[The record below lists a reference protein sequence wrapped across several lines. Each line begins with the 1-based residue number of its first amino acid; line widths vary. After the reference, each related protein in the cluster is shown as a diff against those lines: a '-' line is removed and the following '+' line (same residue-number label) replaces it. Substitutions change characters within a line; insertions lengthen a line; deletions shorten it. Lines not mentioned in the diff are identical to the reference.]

1 MMIPAA
7 LENIVTTLKAIQQD
21 LPALIGEVIEDNERA
36 IVEMN
41 IEQLQEGQ
49 RGDGTQLDN
58 YSPVSVAKFGK
69 RPGPMTLEHTGA
81 FYRGIRVRAGKTFA
95 EIIGTDPKTGK
106 LEALYDLTIIGL
118 SEDNTERLKFEILVP
133 GLIDKINAK
142 YFL

>member
-1 MMIPAA
+1 MIPAA
-7 LENIVTTLKAIQQD
+7 LENIADMLRKIKQD

-36 IVEMN
+36 IAQMN
-41 IEQLQEGQ
+41 VEQLQEGQ
-49 RGDGTQLDN
+49 RSDGSLLPN
-58 YSPVSVAKFGK
+58 YSIASVQKFGK
-69 RPGPMTLEHTGA
+69 RPGPMTLEDTGA
-81 FYRGIRVRAGKTFA
+81 FHRGIRVRAGKTFA

>member
-1 MMIPAA
+1 MIPAA
-7 LENIVTTLKAIQQD
+7 LENIADMLRKIQQD

-36 IVEMN
+36 IAQMN
-41 IEQLQEGQ
+41 VEQLQEGQ
-49 RGDGTQLDN
+49 RSDGSILPN
-58 YSPVSVAKFGK
+58 YSPASVAKFGK
-69 RPGPMTLEHTGA
+69 RPGPMTLEDTGA
-81 FYRGIRVRAGKTFA
+81 FHRGIRVRAGKTFA

>member
-1 MMIPAA
+1 MIPAA
-7 LENIVTTLKAIQQD
+7 LENIADMLRKIQQD

-49 RGDGTQLDN
+49 RSDGSTLPN
-58 YSPVSVAKFGK
+58 YSIGSVQRFGK
-69 RPGPMTLEHTGA
+69 RPGPMTLEDTGA

-95 EIIGTDPKTGK
+95 EIIGTDPKTGM
-106 LEALYDLTIIGL
+106 LEARYDLTIIGL

-133 GLIDKINAK
+133 GLIEKINAK

>member
-1 MMIPAA
+1 MVA
-7 LENIVTTLKAIQQD
+7 LEILADTLKKIQQD

-49 RGDGTQLDN
+49 RSDGSTLPN

-69 RPGPMTLEHTGA
+69 RPGPMTLEDTGA

-95 EIIGTDPKTGK
+95 EIIGTDPKTGM

-118 SEDNTERLKFEILVP
+118 SEDNLEKLKFEILVP

-142 YFL
+142 YFP

>member
-1 MMIPAA
+1 MIPAA
-7 LENIVTTLKAIQQD
+7 LENIADMLRKIKQD

-36 IVEMN
+36 IAQMN
-41 IEQLQEGQ
+41 VEQLQEGQ
-49 RGDGTQLDN
+49 RSDGSLLPN
-58 YSPVSVAKFGK
+58 YSPASVAKFGK
-69 RPGPMTLEHTGA
+69 RPGPMTLEDTGA
-81 FYRGIRVRAGKTFA
+81 FHRGIRVRAGKTFA